1 MPLAWSRSGCLR
13 RPPPPP
19 PRPNPLSACARDRTY
34 AELEREAADIGPFV
48 NVVKKVVKLVKP
60 AVVHIEAEKHTTT
73 EGGRR
78 RVEESGSGVIVEMGG
93 KPYAVTNRHVIR
105 DTDASNIKIKLEDGR
120 ELTPSRIWSDP
131 KTDVAVM
138 ALSGDRMASLRLGDS
153 DRMEIGDFVIAVGSP
168 FGLSHSVT
176 LGIISAR
183 DRRNLALGNE
193 GLKYQDFIQTDAA
206 INPGNSGGPLINLR
220 GEVIGIN
227 TAIATESGKNQG
239 IGFAIPASML
249 RVVVQQLVERGQ
261 VQRAFL
267 GVNLDARVRPRRRD
281 PHRAPTP
288 DWRPGPIDHAA
299 LAGRIGEN
307 PARRRNPPVQR
318 QIGGR
323 RQPPDQHGQPDAGQ
337 LRSPGPPL
345 PRRQATQAHGKS
357 RRPQQ
362 LLAGGVESPRPVGPE
377 CPSRV
382 RKGGMRQPNSIS

>member
-1 MPLAWSRSGCLR
+1 MPPSVRYAVGMLAVWLFAT
-13 RPPPPP
+13 PPASAAPPE
-19 PRPNPLSACARDRTY
+19 SAFRLARERVY
-34 AELEREAADIGPFV
+34 AELEREAADVGPFV

-60 AVVHIEAEKHTTT
+60 AVVHIEAEKHSTTD
-73 EGGRR
+73 GGRR

-105 DTDASNIKIKLEDGR
+105 DTDTANIKIKLEDGR
-120 ELTPSRIWSDP
+120 QVSPTKILTDP

-138 ALSGDRMASLRLGDS
+138 ALPGERMASLRLGDS

-183 DRRNLALGNE
+183 DRRNLALGAE

-239 IGFAIPASML
+239 IGFAIPANML

-267 GVNLDARVRPRRRD
+267 GVNLDGTYGPTAATRLGLPRPIGALVRSI
-281 PHRAPTP
+281 TP
-288 DWRPGPIDHAA
+288 
-299 LAGRIGEN
+299 
-307 PARRRNPPVQR
+307 
-318 QIGGR
+318 
-323 RQPPDQHGQPDAGQ
+323 
-337 LRSPGPPL
+337 RSPAESAKIL
-345 PRRQATQAHGKS
+345 PGDVILQFNGRSVDDDSHLINMVSLTPVDTEVPVILYREGK
-357 RRPQQ
+357 QVK
-362 LLAGGVESPRPVGPE
+362 LTVKVGDRSNFLPE
-377 CPSRV
+377 E
-382 RKGGMRQPNSIS
+382 